1 MSSRWAGIRDTGKW
15 TTPNVTVKS
24 FMVMDSSGVVRQFK
38 PGDNLP
44 QCIID
49 AIGNVGSGSGSGG
62 SGSGGS
68 GSGGSGG
75 NGGSVTAQTLSV
87 TYTSGMANQLLTIS
101 GGNTVTIRTPLQTTS
116 LIPANTSVGAVS
128 TRVYGNLNGTLGRP
142 DAWIQIAGTNLVI
155 PAFGGL

>member
-1 MSSRWAGIRDTGKW
+1 MSSRWAGIRDVGKW
-15 TTPNVTVKS
+15 ATPNVTVKS
-24 FMVMDSSGVVRQFK
+24 LMVMDSSGVVRQFK

-49 AIGNVGSGSGSGG
+49 AIGKVGSGSGSG
-62 SGSGGS
+62 
-68 GSGGSGG
+68 
-75 NGGSVTAQTLSV
+75 TAQTLSV

-101 GGNTVTIRTPLQTTS
+101 GGNTVAIRTPLQTTS

>member
-1 MSSRWAGIRDTGKW
+1 MSSRWAGIRDVGKW
-15 TTPNVTVKS
+15 ATPNVTVKS
-24 FMVMDSSGVVRQFK
+24 LMVMDSSGVVRQFK

-49 AIGNVGSGSGSGG
+49 AIGKVG
-62 SGSGGS
+62 
-68 GSGGSGG
+68 GGSGG
-75 NGGSVTAQTLSV
+75 GTAQTLSV

-101 GGNTVTIRTPLQTTS
+101 GGNTVAIRTPLQTTS
-116 LIPANTSVGAVS
+116 LIPANASVGAVS

>member
-1 MSSRWAGIRDTGKW
+1 MSSRWTGIRDVGKW
-15 TTPNVTVKS
+15 ATPNVTVKS
-24 FMVMDSSGVVRQFK
+24 LMVMDSSGVVRQFK

-49 AIGNVGSGSGSGG
+49 AIGNVSGG

-68 GSGGSGG
+68 G
-75 NGGSVTAQTLSV
+75 TAQTLSV

-101 GGNTVTIRTPLQTTS
+101 GGNTVAIRTPLQTTS
-116 LIPANTSVGAVS
+116 LIPANASVGAVS
-128 TRVYGNLNGTLGRP
+128 TRVYGNLDGTLGRP
-142 DAWIQIAGTNLVI
+142 DLWIQIAGTNLVI

>member
-1 MSSRWAGIRDTGKW
+1 MGRWDSIRDVGKW
-15 TTPNVTVKS
+15 ATPNVTVKS

-49 AIGNVGSGSGSGG
+49 AIGSVGGG
-62 SGSGGS
+62 GG
-68 GSGGSGG
+68 GGGG
-75 NGGSVTAQTLSV
+75 TAQTLSV

-101 GGNTVTIRTPLQTTS
+101 GGNTVSIRTPLQTTP
-116 LIPANTSVGAVS
+116 LIPANSSVGAVS

>member
-1 MSSRWAGIRDTGKW
+1 MSSRWAGIRDVGKW
-15 TTPNVTVKS
+15 ATPNVTVKS
-24 FMVMDSSGVVRQFK
+24 LMVMDSSGVVRQFK

-49 AIGNVGSGSGSGG
+49 AIGNVGGG
-62 SGSGGS
+62 GG
-68 GSGGSGG
+68 GGGG
-75 NGGSVTAQTLSV
+75 GTAQTLSV

-101 GGNTVTIRTPLQTTS
+101 GGNTVTIRAPLQTTP
-116 LIPANTSVGAVS
+116 LIPANASVGAVS
-128 TRVYGNLNGTLGRP
+128 TRVYGNLDGTLGRP

>member
-1 MSSRWAGIRDTGKW
+1 MSSRWAGIRDVGKW
-15 TTPNVTVKS
+15 ATPNVTVKS
-24 FMVMDSSGVVRQFK
+24 LMVMDSSGVVRQFK

-49 AIGNVGSGSGSGG
+49 AIGSVGGG
-62 SGSGGS
+62 SGSG
-68 GSGGSGG
+68 
-75 NGGSVTAQTLSV
+75 TAQTLSV

-101 GGNTVTIRTPLQTTS
+101 GGNTVAIRTPLQTTS
-116 LIPANTSVGAVS
+116 LIPANASVGAVS

>member
-1 MSSRWAGIRDTGKW
+1 MSSRWAGIRDVGKW
-15 TTPNVTVKS
+15 ATPNVTVKS
-24 FMVMDSSGVVRQFK
+24 LMVMDSSGVVRQFK

-49 AIGNVGSGSGSGG
+49 AIGKVGGG
-62 SGSGGS
+62 SGSGG
-68 GSGGSGG
+68 GG
-75 NGGSVTAQTLSV
+75 TAQTLSV

-101 GGNTVTIRTPLQTTS
+101 GGNTVTIRAPLQTTS

>member
-1 MSSRWAGIRDTGKW
+1 MSSRWAGIRDVGKW
-15 TTPNVTVKS
+15 ATPNVTVKS
-24 FMVMDSSGVVRQFK
+24 LMVMDSSGVVRQFK

-49 AIGNVGSGSGSGG
+49 AIGNVG
-62 SGSGGS
+62 
-68 GSGGSGG
+68 GG
-75 NGGSVTAQTLSV
+75 NGGNVAAQTLSV

-101 GGNTVTIRTPLQTTS
+101 GGNTVTIRTPLQTTP

-142 DAWIQIAGTNLVI
+142 DAWIQIAGTNLVL

>member
-1 MSSRWAGIRDTGKW
+1 MSSRWAGIRDVGKW
-15 TTPNVTVKS
+15 ATPNVTVKS
-24 FMVMDSSGVVRQFK
+24 LMVMDSSGVVRQFK

-49 AIGNVGSGSGSGG
+49 AIGKVGSGGG
-62 SGSGGS
+62 G
-68 GSGGSGG
+68 GGSGG
-75 NGGSVTAQTLSV
+75 VTAQTLSV

-101 GGNTVTIRTPLQTTS
+101 GGNTVAIRTPLQTTS